1 MWKIID
7 GTGGKIEIS
16 SEGQVRSNLTKTPRI
31 LKAQVD
37 SKGYLRIRVSIN
49 RIKKTIHLHR
59 AVAKAFIPNPD
70 ELPQVNHKDGNKAN
84 NAVNNLEWCTNKQ
97 NARHAMENGLWDNV
111 TAAAKRHNESIKR
124 PIIAYKIKGAPSTKY
139 FDSVSAAERTF
150 DSRHICAVLKG
161 KRSHVKGWSFQYA

>member
-7 GTGGKIEIS
+7 GMGGKIEIS

-37 SKGYLRIRVSIN
+37 SKGYLRIRVTIN
-49 RIKKTIHLHR
+49 GIKKTIHVHR

-97 NARHAMENGLWDNV
+97 NARHAMENGLWGNV
-111 TAAAKRHNESIKR
+111 LAATKRHNDSIKR
-124 PIIAYKIKGAPSTKY
+124 PVIAYKIKGAPSTKY
-139 FDSVSAAERTF
+139 FDSVSDAERAF
-150 DSRHICAVLKG
+150 DSRHICSVLKG
-161 KRSHVKGWSFQYA
+161 RRSHVKGWSFQYA